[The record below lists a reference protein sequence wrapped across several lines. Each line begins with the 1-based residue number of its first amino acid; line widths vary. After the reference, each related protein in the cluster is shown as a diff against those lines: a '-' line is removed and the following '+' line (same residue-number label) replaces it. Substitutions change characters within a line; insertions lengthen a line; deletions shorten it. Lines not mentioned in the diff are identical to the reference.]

1 MTEESEDEEQ
11 DAEMSFGTAG
21 PLASRQMDEWEDV
34 LDQAEV
40 LSTPRQPISNTKAAP
55 RFSEGPSFTLRDM
68 LLKVGQDGML
78 GANGTFNFDL
88 LREWLH

>member
-1 MTEESEDEEQ
+1 M
-11 DAEMSFGTAG
+11 
-21 PLASRQMDEWEDV
+21 PLGSRHLDEWEDV
-34 LDQAEV
+34 LEEAYATSTTRRRPV
-40 LSTPRQPISNTKAAP
+40 LSNTKPAP

-88 LREWLH
+88 LRELDSSYKVGVY